1 MCQFSGETDSF
12 DFFDPNMPKNSF
24 WSRYF
29 KNLNADSRLA
39 PSRDQ
44 VCQFLVKMNNFEFF
58 DLNLGKL
65 PNYVQYVG
73 SNNVDGVAE
82 SWVEAEMS

>member
-24 WSRYF
+24 WSWY
-29 KNLNADSRLA
+29 LA